1 MKDRPPM
8 TNEEVEELIQD
19 LSTNIGI
26 SEALADDMLD
36 AGYLISWAAHEND
49 FDEAAAQRE
58 LERILDDLSEFV
70 REELEK
76 GRDTSMLVIALWYRL
91 QEMEEAIEEEVPK
104 EVVDDEKEP
113 RDVMFQ

>member
-1 MKDRPPM
+1 M
-8 TNEEVEELIQD
+8 TSEEVEELIQD

-70 REELEK
+70 QEELDK
-76 GRDTSMLVIALWYRL
+76 GRDMSMLVIAFWYRL
-91 QEMEEAIEEEVPK
+91 QEMDEAMKEDAPKEEV
-104 EVVDDEKEP
+104 DEKKKP
-113 RDVMFQ
+113 RDVVFQ